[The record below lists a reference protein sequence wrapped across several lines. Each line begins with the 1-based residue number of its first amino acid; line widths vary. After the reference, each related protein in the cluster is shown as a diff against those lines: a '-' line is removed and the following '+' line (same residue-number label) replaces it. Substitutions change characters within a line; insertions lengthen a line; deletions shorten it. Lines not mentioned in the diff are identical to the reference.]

1 MHGEEAEFH
10 VVGIVIMNLGKPA
23 DRSTRGRKGNYQVST
38 VLVIDIDCQDGV
50 LHPQAAFVDC

>member
-1 MHGEEAEFH
+1 MMHGEEAEFY

-38 VLVIDIDCQDGV
+38 VLMID
-50 LHPQAAFVDC
+50 VDC